1 MEPAEHG
8 KARPYTPLRKINAVN
23 LEKVNFYLYLCTMND
38 TENKPKYIKYND
50 GKQGEEL
57 EIITTEFASEMPK
70 EIRGKLAPSVL
81 WIARRF
87 RSTREDLQVNREKVA
102 DLEAELNSLQ
112 SDHVGV
118 IHDTHKEE
126 ELTEKVT
133 SLEQQTRDLAQA
145 RDKALQDLDDL
156 KAQFTQELAT
166 PRDERTV
173 EVARRIINA
182 GKCPICG
189 DRLYNSE
196 SQKGDKMVKCNGCR
210 YIVYGTIENPKLTY

>member
-1 MEPAEHG
+1 
-8 KARPYTPLRKINAVN
+8 
-23 LEKVNFYLYLCTMND
+23 MND

-57 EIITTEFASEMPK
+57 ETITAEFASEMPK

-112 SDHVGV
+112 SDQAEV
-118 IHDTHKEE
+118 HDTHKEE
-126 ELTEKVT
+126 ELQAEVT
-133 SLEQQTRDLAQA
+133 RLEGQTKDLARA
-145 RDKALQDLDDL
+145 RDKALQDLEDL
-156 KAQFTQELAT
+156 KAQFTQELAA
-166 PRDERTV
+166 PESERTIDA
-173 EVARRIINA
+173 ARQTIVA

-189 DRLYNSE
+189 GKLYNSE

-210 YIVYGTIENPKLTY
+210 YIVYGTIENPKLT

>member
-1 MEPAEHG
+1 
-8 KARPYTPLRKINAVN
+8 
-23 LEKVNFYLYLCTMND
+23 MND

-112 SDHVGV
+112 SDH
-118 IHDTHKEE
+118 HDTHKEE

-133 SLEQQTRDLAQA
+133 SLEQQTRDLARA

-156 KAQFTQELAT
+156 KAQFTQELAAAA

-173 EVARRIINA
+173 EVARRMINA
-182 GKCPICG
+182 GKCPICSNQLVDSE
-189 DRLYNSE
+189 DRGGNA
-196 SQKGDKMVKCNGCR
+196 MVRCTSCR
-210 YIVYGTIENPKLTY
+210 YVVYGTIQEPKVGQK

>member
-8 KARPYTPLRKINAVN
+8 KARPYAPLRKINAVN

-166 PRDERTV
+166 PKDERTV

>member
-8 KARPYTPLRKINAVN
+8 KARPYTSLRKINAVN

>member
-1 MEPAEHG
+1 
-8 KARPYTPLRKINAVN
+8 
-23 LEKVNFYLYLCTMND
+23 MND

-112 SDHVGV
+112 SDHIGV

-126 ELTEKVT
+126 ELQAEVT
-133 SLEQQTRDLAQA
+133 RLEGQTKDLARA

-156 KAQFTQELAT
+156 KAQFTQELAA

-173 EVARRIINA
+173 EVARRMINA
-182 GKCPICG
+182 GKCPICSNQLVDSK
-189 DRLYNSE
+189 DRGGNA
-196 SQKGDKMVKCNGCR
+196 MVRCNGCR
-210 YIVYGTIENPKLTY
+210 YVVYGTIQEPKLG

>member
-1 MEPAEHG
+1 
-8 KARPYTPLRKINAVN
+8 
-23 LEKVNFYLYLCTMND
+23 MND

-156 KAQFTQELAT
+156 KAQFTQELAA

-173 EVARRIINA
+173 EAARRMINA

>member
-1 MEPAEHG
+1 
-8 KARPYTPLRKINAVN
+8 
-23 LEKVNFYLYLCTMND
+23 MND

-126 ELTEKVT
+126 ELQAEVT
-133 SLEQQTRDLAQA
+133 RLEGQTKDLARA

-156 KAQFTQELAT
+156 KAQFTQELAA

-173 EVARRIINA
+173 EEARRMINA
-182 GKCPICG
+182 GKCPICSG
-189 DRLYNSE
+189 RLYNSE

-210 YIVYGTIENPKLTY
+210 YIVYGTIQEPKLV